1 MGGGF
6 ATSLFDAQD
15 SCYGE
20 VLLMPQTADTTHLS
34 HALFRK
40 QIRFLSFSASSDRCS
55 PLLVLLAA
63 SGATYHR
70 LPGHVQAC
78 SL

>member
-1 MGGGF
+1 MEEMSSDGGGF

-20 VLLMPQTADTTHLS
+20 VLLMPQTADATHLS

-40 QIRFLSFSASSDRCS
+40 
-55 PLLVLLAA
+55 
-63 SGATYHR
+63 
-70 LPGHVQAC
+70 
-78 SL
+78 